1 MKRKIVCSLF
11 ILFGV
16 TCLLSGCGEKEHLRC
31 FYLQEQSGLAVN
43 QIVNIKF
50 KDGKVSNVK
59 LTVAAGAT
67 NKQAQEKWDEFIQ
80 EVDKQYPEKTVKGLT
95 VTRTLNKE
103 DYVYKLILDI
113 NLKKVSNKDLESY
126 GLNGIANSNAK
137 YSDTKETFEKSGFT
151 CEH

>member
-11 ILFGV
+11 ILLGV
-16 TCLLSGCGEKEHLRC
+16 TCLLSGCGEKDHLRC
-31 FYLQEQSGLAVN
+31 SYLQEQSGLAVN

-50 KDGKVSNVK
+50 KEGKVSNVE

-113 NLKKVSNKDLESY
+113 N
-126 GLNGIANSNAK
+126 
-137 YSDTKETFEKSGFT
+137 
-151 CEH
+151 